1 MSGVRNESLVIFD
14 CDGVLVDSERL
25 TVAVEARMLTEM
37 GWSITPEEVVRRF
50 VGGSSEAML
59 AEIEQHL
66 GTELTLEFDR
76 RSSDEIADAFRR
88 ELRAVDGVR
97 DVVEALHAQNVP
109 TCVASSGSHR
119 KMDLTLGLTG
129 LRPLFEGRIFS
140 GSEVE
145 RGKPWPDLFLHA
157 ARSMGTPPERCIV
170 VEDSI
175 NGARA
180 AVAAAMTCHGFAG
193 GLTDGAD
200 LAATGAI
207 VFDTM
212 AELHTT
218 LLAKLT
224 STLDER
230 LG

>member
-1 MSGVRNESLVIFD
+1 MGSERLVIFD

-25 TVAVEARMLTEM
+25 AVVVEARMLTEM
-37 GWSITPEEVVRRF
+37 GWPITPEEVVRKF

-66 GTELTLEFDR
+66 GAELTAEFDR
-76 RSSDEIADAFRR
+76 RSSDEIAEAFRR
-88 ELRAVDGVR
+88 ELRAVDGVSEL
-97 DVVEALHAQNVP
+97 VEALHTSDVP
-109 TCVASSGSHR
+109 TCVASSGTHR
-119 KMDLTLGLTG
+119 KMEMTLGLTG

-157 ARSMGTPPERCIV
+157 ARSMGSQPEHCVV

-175 NGARA
+175 NGANA
-180 AVAAAMTCHGFAG
+180 AIAAGMTCYGFAG
-193 GLTDGAD
+193 GLTERDD
-200 LAATGAI
+200 LADTGAI

-212 AELHTT
+212 SELRSI
-218 LLAKLT
+218 LLPI
-224 STLDER
+224 
-230 LG
+230 G